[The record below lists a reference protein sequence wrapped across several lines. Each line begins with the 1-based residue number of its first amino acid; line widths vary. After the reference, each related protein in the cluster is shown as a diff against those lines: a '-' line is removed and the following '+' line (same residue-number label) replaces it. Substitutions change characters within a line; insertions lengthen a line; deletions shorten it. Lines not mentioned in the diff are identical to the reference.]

1 MPIRMTDDEPS
12 DDQESSSDEDEPKR
26 KPGGGGSGG
35 GGGILALLGLFAF
48 FLKFPKLT
56 LTLLLIGGVVLY
68 VASRDPAGKPG
79 PQPKPGAVAADH
91 GEGRGATLDPKV
103 YDEALVHEPIYSDGS
118 KSPARV
124 SLLAAAPP
132 RGSQGAQGSCVG
144 WATSYAARSILHTV
158 ETGQKGTIYSPSFTY
173 NPIAKENCQGSFIV
187 RALERLRDVGD
198 VPFNEFEYDPKS
210 CDRQPEGA
218 LISEA
223 KAHRIRG
230 FTRLSLDAEDYR
242 TNSKAVKDHL
252 AQNAPVVIGMRVG
265 GTFQSAM
272 RGQRV
277 WHPTQADYDSKGDWG
292 GHAMAVIGYD
302 DNLEGGAFQ
311 IMNSWGPKWGE
322 DGVAFV
328 KYKDFNHFVR
338 EAYGLYPMRSSA
350 SAAAAPQQIRFG
362 LIEVDAK
369 GAPTQHRIAFKPQGE
384 MVFRT
389 SQPIRKGTRFK
400 VELQNTRPVYTYL
413 FGQES
418 NGKSYVLF
426 PYTPKHSP
434 YCGTSGTRVF
444 PRKQSLTADA
454 IGTRDAVAVVI
465 AEEPLD
471 PVALNRRIDAQRA
484 STYAD
489 RLKSALGGQ
498 LRRGSKATA
507 GPTGVELASASADRG
522 VEAMVLEFDKR

>member
-1 MPIRMTDDEPS
+1 MTDDEPG
-12 DDQESSSDEDEPKR
+12 DEPESSSEEEDQPKR
-26 KPGGGGSGG
+26 KSSGGGSGSGGSGG
-35 GGGILALLGLFAF
+35 GLIALLGLFAF
-48 FLKFPKLT
+48 FLKYPKLT
-56 LTLLLIGGVVLY
+56 LTLLVVGGVILY
-68 VASRDPAGKPG
+68 VASRDPAGPRG
-79 PQPKPGAVAADH
+79 APTRPGAVIADN

-103 YDEALVHEPIYSDGS
+103 YDEALVHEPLYSDGS
-118 KSPARV
+118 QNPARV

-144 WATSYAARSILHTV
+144 WATSYAARSILHAI
-158 ETGQKGTIYSPSFTY
+158 ETGRHDTVYSPSFTY

-210 CDRQPEGA
+210 CDRQPASA

-223 KAHRIRG
+223 KSHRIRG

-242 TNSKAVKDHL
+242 TNSKAVKEHL
-252 AQNAPVVIGMRVG
+252 AQNAPVVIGMKVG

-302 DNLEGGAFQ
+302 DSIEGGAFQ
-311 IMNSWGPKWGE
+311 LMNSWGSRWGE

-338 EAYGLYPMRSSA
+338 EAYGLYPMKLSA
-350 SAAAAPQQIRFG
+350 KAAATPQQIRFG

-369 GAPTQHRIAFKPQGE
+369 GVPTSRRIAFKPQSE

-389 SQPIRKGTRFK
+389 AQPIRKGTRFK
-400 VELQNTRPVYTYL
+400 VELANSQPVYTYL

-444 PRKQSLTADA
+444 PRKQSLTADS

-465 AEEPLD
+465 APEALD
-471 PVALNRRIDAQRA
+471 PVALNRRIDAQRGA
-484 STYAD
+484 SYAD
-489 RLKSALGGQ
+489 KLKGALRDQ
-498 LRRGSKATA
+498 LRRGSQARVGA
-507 GPTGVELASASADRG
+507 AGVELTSAAGERG